1 MTREEILARLA
12 WLEELLRLLQPRP
25 SQKPPTKH

>member
-12 WLEELLRLLQPRP
+12 WLEELLKRLQPRP
-25 SQKPPTKH
+25 TGKPPTKH